1 MVSLIA
7 LNYSTC
13 SEWYQ
18 TLPKCSLHINS
29 FIWIWL
35 EDYFLRF
42 WICGQ
47 EDEAVPRELF
57 RDTFLQLTH
66 RTVRGETAIH
76 WDEEAKP
83 VATIPRVQDGNIPMW
98 HTGQLSTRL
107 TPTLTGFLVLLEFR
121 TSENQSGRQHL
132 AGSQEDPL
140 LWALNSARRPGQR
153 GFPGWILKSL
163 LAACI

>member
-1 MVSLIA
+1 MALI
-7 LNYSTC
+7 YSTC

-66 RTVRGETAIH
+66 PRVRREIAIH
-76 WDEEAKP
+76 WDEEPKK

-121 TSENQSGRQHL
+121 TSENQSGRHRHL
-132 AGSQEDPL
+132 AGSREDPL
-140 LWALNSARRPGQR
+140 LWALNSAGRPGQR
-153 GFPGWILKSL
+153 GFPGRILKSL